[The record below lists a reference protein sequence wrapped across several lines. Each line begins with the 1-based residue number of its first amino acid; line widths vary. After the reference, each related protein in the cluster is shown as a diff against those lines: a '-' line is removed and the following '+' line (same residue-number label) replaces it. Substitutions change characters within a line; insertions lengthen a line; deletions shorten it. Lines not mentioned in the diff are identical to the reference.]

1 MQTSHEISPEKAR
14 PNDEVPIQDDPEKVE
29 ISHADHPV
37 DLKAGG
43 AKSVGLAVIGQTHTI
58 PTTGERKVTSKFEY
72 WSYCAF
78 CESSLIPLYAKSA
91 LTIRPGFLRKSCVSV
106 L

>member
-14 PNDEVPIQDDPEKVE
+14 PDNEVLIQDDPDQKVE
-29 ISHADHPV
+29 ASHDVHPV
-37 DLKAGG
+37 DLKAGA

-78 CESSLIPLYAKSA
+78 CKSFATSLH
-91 LTIRPGFLRKSCVSV
+91 TQR
-106 L
+106 